1 MERIHRENCCT
12 ESHIDRELESHVL
25 TMIPSEDEA
34 VDAAALFA
42 HLSDSTRVRIL
53 SMLAVG
59 ELCVCEMADMLGMS
73 QPAVSHHLRILRE
86 CGIVKY
92 KKQGKK
98 ASYYLNNTE
107 KGELIRQLLAVV
119 CIKGESDQ

>member
-1 MERIHRENCCT
+1 MERSCREKCCT
-12 ESHIDRELESHVL
+12 ESHIDEKLESYVL
-25 TMIPSEDEA
+25 TMIPTEEEA
-34 VDAAALFA
+34 VDAASVFA

-53 SMLAVG
+53 TMLTVK
-59 ELCVCEMADMLGMS
+59 ELCVCEMADMLNMS

-98 ASYYLNNTE
+98 ASYYLNASG
-107 KGELIRQLLAVV
+107 KGEVIKNLLEVM
-119 CIKGESDQ
+119 CLKGRKTE